1 MKLRTAMLLP
11 LLVGLAVGALLLR
24 ERAPQRDPLAAA
36 LAPVAGDDANARDI
50 ARLQSAIASADAP
63 RLLERLGWA
72 FIARA
77 RREDDPGF
85 YKLAERA
92 AQAMLERI
100 PEDDGALL
108 LLGHALASQ
117 HRFAEA
123 EAIARPLAARR
134 GLPADHGL
142 LGDVLLSQGRI
153 AEATP
158 AYQAM
163 MDLKSDSHAYAR
175 AAELR
180 WQTGDVLGAVDA
192 MAVAARATSARS
204 VDTFAWTWATLAL
217 YQRRAGAYAAATRSC
232 DIALEV
238 APDSATAWTVRGRIL
253 LAEERPAEAADAFGR
268 AAARSPLPETL
279 WAYAEALRAAGR
291 DEDAA
296 RAEAR
301 LVATGERADPRGLAL
316 YLAAR
321 RTDLPRA
328 LRLLARELEAR
339 QDATTLGAIALAQSA
354 AGDASG
360 AWSVM
365 QRALAAGTPD
375 PRLQLQAGLVAAAAG
390 RPADAKAKFRAA
402 AERRWL
408 LLPSERR
415 ELDRE
420 LAS

>member
-1 MKLRTAMLLP
+1 MY
-11 LLVGLAVGALLLR
+11 
-24 ERAPQRDPLAAA
+24 
-36 LAPVAGDDANARDI
+36 
-50 ARLQSAIASADAP
+50 
-63 RLLERLGWA
+63 LERLGWA

-92 AQAMLERI
+92 AQAMLERAA
-100 PEDDGALL
+100 EDDGALL

-123 EAIARPLAARR
+123 EAIARPLAERR

-142 LGDVLLSQGRI
+142 LGDALLSQGRL
-153 AEATP
+153 AEALP

-163 MDLKSDSHAYAR
+163 MDLRPDSQAYAR
-175 AAELR
+175 AAEVR
-180 WQTGDVLGAVDA
+180 WLTGDLEGAVEA
-192 MAVAARATSARS
+192 MSVAARAVSRRDPAA
-204 VDTFAWTWATLAL
+204 FAWTWATLGL
-217 YQRRAGAYAAATRSC
+217 YQLRAGQYAEATRSC
-232 DIALEV
+232 DVALD
-238 APDSATAWTVRGRIL
+238 ADPDSSPAWVVRGRLL
-253 LAEERPAEAADAFGR
+253 LALDRPGDAADALGR

-291 DEDAA
+291 EEEAQ
-296 RAEAR
+296 RADAR
-301 LVATGERADPRGLAL
+301 LVATGERSDPRGFAL

-321 RTDLPRA
+321 RSDLPRA
-328 LRLLARELEAR
+328 LRLLAREVEAR
-339 QDATTLGAIALAQSA
+339 QDSTTLAAIALARSA
-354 AGDASG
+354 AGEAQA
-360 AWSVM
+360 AWPIM

-390 RPADAKAKFRAA
+390 RREDASAWFRAA

-415 ELDRE
+415 ELDRA

>member
-1 MKLRTAMLLP
+1 MKLRTAFVIAILFG
-11 LLVGLAVGALLLR
+11 VGTGVALYAS
-24 ERAPQRDPLAAA
+24 RAPERDPLAAA
-36 LAPVAGDDANARDI
+36 LAPVSGGDDNAREI
-50 ARLQSAIASADAP
+50 ARLQQRIASGGAP
-63 RLLERLGWA
+63 VYLERLGWA

-92 AQAMLERI
+92 AQAMLERAA
-100 PEDDGALL
+100 EDDGALL

-142 LGDVLLSQGRI
+142 LGDALLSQGRL
-153 AEATP
+153 AEALP

-163 MDLKSDSHAYAR
+163 MDLRPDSQAYAR
-175 AAELR
+175 AAEVR
-180 WQTGDVLGAVDA
+180 WLTGDLEGAVEA
-192 MAVAARATSARS
+192 MSVAARAVSRRGPAE
-204 VDTFAWTWATLAL
+204 FAWTWATLGL
-217 YQRRAGAYAAATRSC
+217 YQLRAGQYAEATRSC
-232 DIALEV
+232 DIALG
-238 APDSATAWTVRGRIL
+238 ADPDSSPAWVVRGRLL
-253 LAEERPAEAADAFGR
+253 LALDRPGDAADALAR
-268 AAARSPLPETL
+268 AAERSPLPETL

-291 DEDAA
+291 DEE
-296 RAEAR
+296 AERVEER
-301 LVATGERADPRGLAL
+301 LVATGERSDPRGFAL

-339 QDATTLGAIALAQSA
+339 QDATTLAAVALAQSQSGDA
-354 AGDASG
+354 AG
-360 AWSVM
+360 AWPIM

-390 RPADAKAKFRAA
+390 RRADAAAWFRAA

-415 ELDRE
+415 ELDLA

>member
-1 MKLRTAMLLP
+1 MARRLLLLAP
-11 LLVGLAVGALLLR
+11 VLVGIAVGFGLL
-24 ERAPQRDPLAAA
+24 ERAPRRDALAAA
-36 LAPVAGDDANARDI
+36 LAPVAGDDANAREI
-50 ARLQSAIASADAP
+50 ARFQRAVASGEAP

-72 FIARA
+72 FVARA
-77 RREDDPGF
+77 RREDDPGY

-92 AQAMLERI
+92 AQAMLERFRD
-100 PEDDGALL
+100 DDGALL

-142 LGDVLLSQGRI
+142 LGDALLSQGRI
-153 AEATP
+153 AEATT

-163 MDLKSDSHAYAR
+163 MDLKPDSQAYAR
-175 AAELR
+175 AAEVR
-180 WQTGDVLGAVDA
+180 WLTGDVAGAVAA
-192 MAVAARATSARS
+192 MEVAARATSRRS
-204 VDTFAWTWATLAL
+204 AETFAWTWATLGL
-217 YQRRAGAYAAATRSC
+217 YQLRAGAFAEATRSC
-232 DIALEV
+232 DIALEA
-238 APDSATAWTVRGRIL
+238 APGSATAWNVRGRVL
-253 LAEERPAEAADAFGR
+253 LAEERPAEAAEAFAR
-268 AAARSPLPETL
+268 AAERSPLPETL
-279 WAYAEALRAAGR
+279 WAWAEALRAAGR
-291 DEDAA
+291 GGEAA
-296 RAEAR
+296 DVEAR

-321 RTDLPRA
+321 RSDLPRA

-354 AGDASG
+354 AGDAAG
-360 AWSVM
+360 AWPIM

-390 RPADAKAKFRAA
+390 RRDDALAWLRAA
-402 AERRWL
+402 AGRRAL
-408 LLPSERR
+408 LLPSERAA
-415 ELDRE
+415 LDRA